1 MLFLLFSPRALF
13 CHEPMDGPGLTE
25 DPIVYVHQMTQKRV
39 TCTDQALY
47 KLKPSAPSHPTTLTR
62 LLMHPH
68 FHCKWEVPR
77 PLTCIASHTE
87 KREARGTS
95 ERPLEE
101 GKVLA
106 PQWSKGVKT
115 RCALSS
121 WTTTSASRS
130 AGCWQL
136 CLRPA
141 ERLMSETAHSW
152 WISMRCPFCKEEESH
167 HLKGE
172 SCSHLARYDRASAAL
187 GDRKRRPGVF
197 THCKLHAVHVRKF
210 PTLCLILGWVLT
222 HRETLDTAPKQT
234 GTRAK
239 LTRIKDVHSELSGEG
254 ALEFQSQH
262 GTQRLSQSR

>member
-1 MLFLLFSPRALF
+1 
-13 CHEPMDGPGLTE
+13 MDGPGLTE

-101 GKVLA
+101 GKALA

-121 WTTTSASRS
+121 
-130 AGCWQL
+130 
-136 CLRPA
+136 
-141 ERLMSETAHSW
+141 
-152 WISMRCPFCKEEESH
+152 
-167 HLKGE
+167 
-172 SCSHLARYDRASAAL
+172 
-187 GDRKRRPGVF
+187 
-197 THCKLHAVHVRKF
+197 
-210 PTLCLILGWVLT
+210 
-222 HRETLDTAPKQT
+222 
-234 GTRAK
+234 
-239 LTRIKDVHSELSGEG
+239 
-254 ALEFQSQH
+254 
-262 GTQRLSQSR
+262 